1 MKMIGRLAIVATV
14 VAALTW
20 FVGWWG
26 VPLVAA
32 VAGALLWRRRGIAWL
47 VALAA
52 VIAWSVLILVDG
64 TSRRFGVLAGVV
76 GGTLRLP
83 ASALLTVTL
92 LFAALLAWSAATL
105 GAEVGRAS
113 RRGAE

>member
-1 MKMIGRLAIVATV
+1 MIRALTIVAAIL
-14 VAALTW
+14 AALTW

-32 VAGALLWRRRGIAWL
+32 VAGALLWRRRGIAGL

-64 TSRRFGVLAGVV
+64 ASRRFGVLAGVV

-83 ASALLTVTL
+83 AGALLTVTL
-92 LFAALLAWSAATL
+92 LFAALLAWSAATI
-105 GAEVGRAS
+105 GAEIGRVS
-113 RRGAE
+113 GRGAE